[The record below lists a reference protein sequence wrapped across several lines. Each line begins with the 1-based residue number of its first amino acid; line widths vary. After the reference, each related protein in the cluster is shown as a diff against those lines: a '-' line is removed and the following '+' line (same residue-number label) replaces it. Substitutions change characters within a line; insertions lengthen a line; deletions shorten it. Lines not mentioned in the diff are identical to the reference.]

1 MTAKTFW
8 NRVKAIL
15 KQKKVTEKKA
25 AETLGIPLNTWRGWN
40 SKGII
45 PSLHDCVALSKLLK
59 VSLDYLAYG
68 KERNPPKKIDEIRN
82 LLNKASLKLNKLK

>member
-8 NRVKAIL
+8 NRVKTLL
-15 KQKKVTEKKA
+15 KQKKITEKMA
-25 AETLGIPLNTWRGWN
+25 ADKLGIPLNTWRGWN

-45 PSLHDCVALSKLLK
+45 PSLYDCVALSDLLK

-68 KERNPPKKIDEIRN
+68 KERNPPKKIDEIQV
-82 LLNKASLKLNKLK
+82 LLKRAGEKLNKLK

>member
-8 NRVKAIL
+8 NRVKALL
-15 KQKKVTEKKA
+15 KQKKITEKMA
-25 AETLGIPLNTWRGWN
+25 ADKLEIPLNTWRGWN

-45 PSLHDCVALSKLLK
+45 PSLHDCIALSELLK

-68 KERNPPKKIDEIRN
+68 KERNPSKKIEDIQV
-82 LLNKASLKLNKLK
+82 LLKRASEKLNKLK